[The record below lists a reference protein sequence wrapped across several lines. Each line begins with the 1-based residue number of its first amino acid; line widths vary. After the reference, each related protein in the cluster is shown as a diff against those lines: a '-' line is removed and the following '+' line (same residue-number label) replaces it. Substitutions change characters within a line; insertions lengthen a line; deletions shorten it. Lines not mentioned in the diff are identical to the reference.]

1 MPQKVAP
8 RGDSVGGV
16 KAAKI
21 TPPQAKLVMGRPRLK
36 IANRPE
42 ECPRGHEGGII
53 LWGTREWT
61 TAPFRRQRFRC
72 SPSDGSPKHTFSL
85 GRRRAA
91 DHHPAGEECVTCDI
105 KPGVAQGPISPS
117 DYFHT
122 AVEIAHLLQLVG
134 QGMSLR
140 RASLTVRLEA
150 HRFWQDAHG
159 MRHASRQHAL
169 AARYLD
175 LFGTAIDA
183 RLAPTRC
190 PKILILD
197 SKPLNLRAYGA
208 EDFDP
213 TWNTTERGGAVLVAV
228 GGDDPD
234 HRAMP
239 WRIGLAPD
247 ETTRSWLDFLD
258 EIDPEG
264 EGPEWVVADGAT
276 AIENAVLRRWPNAN
290 FYSCEF
296 HMGRALREAAGKDGI
311 WTRDP
316 KHASLF
322 ERAFWTNHDWDAL
335 GAFAT
340 TKGAATLGGWW
351 KSNEPLVRQQI
362 ALHRAHRGYPRSNGA
377 AERILDWIDQ
387 RFGRRRRYSLRNARR
402 LQLVLALVRAY
413 HAGQA
418 DLATFAAI
426 VKREMRTLAPD
437 AHFAWTAL
445 HDPRTNVCSIAE
457 LIIDAHNRAAQGT
470 ATYMA
475 AAKARS
481 VIANVAAQNDALAA
495 IGHPPLAAT
504 VAPGRRTA
512 SVKVKGKMLERDFP
526 LVARDWDQAA
536 NAEPLANITAG
547 SGCAAHWTCHRCA
560 YEWVAPVIQR
570 TCRQTRCQRCS
581 TERADGK
588 NSLAAVHPDLVAAW
602 DAEANAPLRTD
613 RIKATYDKAVT
624 WRCRDDPTHPRY
636 RMSPFAR
643 AKKPPGCPICRKRKP
658 AAAAPEAAS
667 IAA

>member
-1 MPQKVAP
+1 VPQKVAP

-72 SPSDGSPKHTFSL
+72 SPSDGSPEHTFSL

-264 EGPEWVVADGAT
+264 EGPEWVVADWIVFGEPWGFSVADVAQPVHIWEGGAD
-276 AIENAVLRRWPNAN
+276 AMAVPAGTEYLTRTIP
-290 FYSCEF
+290 
-296 HMGRALREAAGKDGI
+296 RA
-311 WTRDP
+311 
-316 KHASLF
+316 
-322 ERAFWTNHDWDAL
+322 AL
-335 GAFAT
+335 T
-340 TKGAATLGGWW
+340 T
-351 KSNEPLVRQQI
+351 
-362 ALHRAHRGYPRSNGA
+362 
-377 AERILDWIDQ
+377 
-387 RFGRRRRYSLRNARR
+387 F
-402 LQLVLALVRAY
+402 
-413 HAGQA
+413 
-418 DLATFAAI
+418 
-426 VKREMRTLAPD
+426 PD
-437 AHFAWTAL
+437 AGHAAL
-445 HDPRTNVCSIAE
+445 IPHWAE
-457 LIIDAHNRAAQGT
+457 ML
-470 ATYMA
+470 
-475 AAKARS
+475 S
-481 VIANVAAQNDALAA
+481 ALA
-495 IGHPPLAAT
+495 
-504 VAPGRRTA
+504 
-512 SVKVKGKMLERDFP
+512 
-526 LVARDWDQAA
+526 
-536 NAEPLANITAG
+536 
-547 SGCAAHWTCHRCA
+547 
-560 YEWVAPVIQR
+560 
-570 TCRQTRCQRCS
+570 
-581 TERADGK
+581 
-588 NSLAAVHPDLVAAW
+588 
-602 DAEANAPLRTD
+602 
-613 RIKATYDKAVT
+613 
-624 WRCRDDPTHPRY
+624 
-636 RMSPFAR
+636 
-643 AKKPPGCPICRKRKP
+643 
-658 AAAAPEAAS
+658 
-667 IAA
+667 

>member
-1 MPQKVAP
+1 
-8 RGDSVGGV
+8 V
-16 KAAKI
+16 KPVV
-21 TPPQAKLVMGRPRLK
+21 TNPSPPKPVMGRPRLV

-42 ECPRGHEGGII
+42 ECPRGHRGNVI

-61 TAPFRRQRFRC
+61 TAPFRRQRFQC
-72 SPSDGSPKHTFSL
+72 VPSDGTGKHTFSL

-91 DHHPAGEECVTCDI
+91 EHHPAGEECVTCDI
-105 KPGVAQGPISPS
+105 RPGVAEGPISPS

-140 RASLTVRLEA
+140 RASLTVRLEG
-150 HRFWQDAHG
+150 HRFWEDAHG
-159 MRHASRQHAL
+159 MRHASRQNAL

-190 PKILILD
+190 PKILVLD

-208 EDFDP
+208 EKSDP
-213 TWNTTERGGAVLVAV
+213 SWNRDERGGAVFVAI

-234 HRAMP
+234 HRYMP
-239 WRIGLAPD
+239 WRVGLAPD

-264 EGPEWVVADGAT
+264 PGPEWVVADGAT
-276 AIENAVLRRWPNAN
+276 AIENAVMRRWPNAT

-311 WTRDP
+311 WTADP
-316 KHASLF
+316 NRASLF

-335 GAFAT
+335 GVFAAA
-340 TKGAATLGGWW
+340 KGAANLAGWW
-351 KSNEPLVRQQI
+351 KSNEQLVRQQV
-362 ALHRAHRGYPRSNGA
+362 ALHRAHKGFPRSNGA

-418 DLATFAAI
+418 DLSTLAAI
-426 VKREMRTLAPD
+426 VKRELRTLGPD
-437 AHFAWTAL
+437 ARFAWTAL
-445 HDPRTNVCSIAE
+445 HDASTSVCSVAE
-457 LIIDAHNRAAQGT
+457 LIIDAHNRATQGT

-481 VIANVAAQNDALAA
+481 VIANVAAQNDELAA
-495 IGHPPLAAT
+495 IGHPPIVAS
-504 VAPGRRTA
+504 VAPGRKTA
-512 SVKVKGKMLERDFP
+512 SVKVKGKMLGQVFP
-526 LVARDWDQAA
+526 LVARDWDAKA
-536 NAEPLANITAG
+536 NTRLLPSITAG
-547 SGCAAHWTCHRCA
+547 SSYKAHWKCHRCA
-560 YEWVAPVIQR
+560 YEWVAPVNQR
-570 TCRQTRCQRCS
+570 TCRQTRCARCS
-581 TERADGK
+581 TERADGR
-588 NSLAAVHPDLVAAW
+588 NSLAAVHPDLVAEW
-602 DAEANAPLRTD
+602 DAEANAPR
-613 RIKATYDKAVT
+613 RAGQIKATYDKAVT
-624 WRCRDDPTHPRY
+624 WRCRDDATHPAY
-636 RMSPFAR
+636 KMSPFAR
-643 AKKPPGCPICRKRKP
+643 AKKPTGCPICRKKRERRP
-658 AAAAPEAAS
+658 STVE